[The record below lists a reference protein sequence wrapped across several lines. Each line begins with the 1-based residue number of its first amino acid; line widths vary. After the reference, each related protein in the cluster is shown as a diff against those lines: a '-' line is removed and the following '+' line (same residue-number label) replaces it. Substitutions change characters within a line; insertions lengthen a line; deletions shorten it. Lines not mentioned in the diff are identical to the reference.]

1 MGTLNLV
8 ACSGNSLLMA
18 GWPPLWGATFCQDRQ
33 KAYFYSMAVAVA
45 EIGNCVGGP
54 PHGGPPGKRRQ
65 VEKKKCANSIVLCS
79 AHVPHRPL
87 V

>member
-65 VEKKKCANSIVLCS
+65 VEKKKVC
-79 AHVPHRPL
+79 
-87 V
+87 